1 MSHRRARLALSC
13 CLMMLLSLT
22 GCEPAVPMPVA
33 EQNIRPARLMQVA
46 PLTTRAE
53 YQFISKVAA
62 ARTVDLAFEVA
73 GPLQRLLAREGATVS
88 KGTLLAAL
96 DTTDFTLAERE
107 ARVAA
112 NLAQQDLERK
122 RSLLQKR
129 GISQAAVDDAVA
141 NAELAQVRL
150 AQAREAL
157 ADARLVAPFDAYIA
171 KRFVDQHT
179 NVRSGDKILRLLD
192 LNQVHLQAS
201 VPEALMA
208 SVAAEQFASIQAQ
221 FSFAPGQQFP
231 LTFLENSGEADPVAQ
246 TFQVTFAMPR
256 PEQWNI
262 LPGMTAT
269 VQMEVNVP
277 PTEGLQV
284 AIPTAALVTSAE
296 QEFSVW
302 IYDPSNQQVES
313 RAVTLGPASANGIV
327 VTGGLRGGDWIVTT
341 GASQLQAGMRISPL
355 DATQR

>member
-1 MSHRRARLALSC
+1 MKHSTPVLYSSLLWLALAS
-13 CLMMLLSLT
+13 LS
-22 GCEPAVPMPVA
+22 GCEPAVPLQVA
-33 EQNIRPARLMQVA
+33 EQSVRPARLMQVA

-53 YQFISKVAA
+53 YQFISKVTA

-73 GPLQRLLAREGATVS
+73 GPLQRLLVREGATVS

-96 DTTDFTLAERE
+96 NTTDFALAERE

-112 NLAQQDLERK
+112 NLAQQDLARK
-122 RSLLQKR
+122 RSLLERR
-129 GISQAAVDDAVA
+129 GISQAAVDDAIA

-157 ADARLVAPFDAYIA
+157 ADARLIAPFDAYIA

-192 LNQVHLQAS
+192 LSEVHLQAS

-208 SVAAEQFASIQAQ
+208 SVAAEQFASIQAR
-221 FSFAPGQQFP
+221 FSFAPEEQFT
-231 LTFLENSGEADPVAQ
+231 LSYLENSGEADPVAQ

-256 PEQWNI
+256 PDQWNI

-269 VQMEVNVP
+269 IQVEVNVP
-277 PTEGLQV
+277 PTEGIRV
-284 AIPTAALVTSAE
+284 AIPADALVTNAE
-296 QEFSVW
+296 QDFSVW
-302 IYDPSNQQVES
+302 VYDPTTQEVAP
-313 RAVTLGPASANGIV
+313 RPVTLGPASAAGIV
-327 VTGGLRGGDWIVTT
+327 VTGGLQGGDWIVTT
-341 GASQLQAGMRISPL
+341 GASQLQAGMQIRPL
-355 DATQR
+355 DAEQR